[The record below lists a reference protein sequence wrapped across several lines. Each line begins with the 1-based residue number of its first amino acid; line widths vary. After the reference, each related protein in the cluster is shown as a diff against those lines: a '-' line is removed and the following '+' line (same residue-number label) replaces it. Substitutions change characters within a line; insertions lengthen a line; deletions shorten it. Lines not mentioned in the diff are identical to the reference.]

1 MRAIRKA
8 DIRRLTTEVFKLDG
22 RSLEG
27 VLRRDTINGQLS
39 INGVAIE
46 EWLAREENKE
56 VSLLLIPG
64 ESDRPLETQT
74 CNTCGREYSGASC
87 PYCREV
93 RYRLRGG

>member
-27 VLRRDTINGQLS
+27 VLRRDTTNGQLS

-93 RYRLRGG
+93 SYRLRGG

>member
-8 DIRRLTTEVFKLDG
+8 DIRRLTTEAFRMDG

-27 VLRRDTINGQLS
+27 VLRRDPVDGQFR
-39 INGVAIE
+39 INGVSIA

-56 VSLLLIPG
+56 VSLLLIPS
-64 ESDRPLETQT
+64 ESERPSETQT
-74 CNTCGREYSGASC
+74 CNTCGREYSGSSC

>member
-8 DIRRLTTEVFKLDG
+8 DIRRLTTEAFKLDG

-27 VLRRDTINGQLS
+27 VLRRDTINGRLS

-46 EWLAREENKE
+46 EWLARDENKE

>member
-8 DIRRLTTEVFKLDG
+8 DIRRLTTEAFKLDG

-27 VLRRDTINGQLS
+27 ILRRDTLNGQFS
-39 INGVAIE
+39 INGIAID

-56 VSLLLIPG
+56 VSLLLIPS
-64 ESDRPLETQT
+64 ESDRPMETQT

>member
-8 DIRRLTTEVFKLDG
+8 DIRRLTTETYKLDG

-27 VLRRDTINGQLS
+27 VLRRDATDGRLS

-46 EWLAREENKE
+46 QWLAGEENKE
-56 VSLLLIPG
+56 ISLLVIPS
-64 ESDRPLETQT
+64 ESDRPVETQT
-74 CNTCGREYSGASC
+74 CNTCGREYTGSSC